1 MLYDDYAN
9 PREPVTTGLP
19 VRIHYSLNGLMQ
31 ANRRRSLA
39 RVHRNVRTLGHEPRL
54 ASFFLPYFSNMYTY
68 IYIYSLSEVKRT
80 WRATRWTGARGKK
93 RFPF

>member
-39 RVHRNVRTLGHEPRL
+39 RVHRNVRTLGHEPRHASSLLLSFLIFRICIHIYIFSLGSKTHL
-54 ASFFLPYFSNMYTY
+54 ASNA
-68 IYIYSLSEVKRT
+68 VDRC
-80 WRATRWTGARGKK
+80 
-93 RFPF
+93 